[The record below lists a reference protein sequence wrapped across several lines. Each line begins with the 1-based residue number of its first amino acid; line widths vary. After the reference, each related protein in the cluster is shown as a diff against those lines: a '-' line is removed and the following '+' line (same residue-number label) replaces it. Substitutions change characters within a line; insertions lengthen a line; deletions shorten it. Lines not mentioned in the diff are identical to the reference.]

1 MKKTDEENR
10 KSRRHGPLPRPVE
23 ELRRTRMS
31 IFLTENESAEVRRW
45 AEAAGENPSEYT
57 RSILLS
63 RGRSGC
69 APKKRIPE
77 LNQIAYRELARSAS
91 NLNQISRNLNMLWQS
106 GGLPGLAEI
115 EQIKS
120 ELYNFR
126 VQLIGLNA
134 ESAVAQTTDE
144 G

>member
-1 MKKTDEENR
+1 MKKTDGENR

-31 IFLTENESAEVRRW
+31 VFLTENESAEVRRW
-45 AEAAGENPSEYT
+45 AEAAGENPSEFT
-57 RSILLS
+57 RSILLG
-63 RGRSGC
+63 RGGFS
-69 APKKRIPE
+69 PKKRIPE
-77 LNQIAYRELARSAS
+77 LNQKAYSELARSAA

-115 EQIKS
+115 EEIKL
-120 ELYNFR
+120 ELFNFR
-126 VQLIGLNA
+126 IKLIGMSAACA
-134 ESAVAQTTDE
+134 EVQTNE